1 MLNAICQ
8 FRSLLDGSMF
18 LEHSLHSAYTFP
30 IWCVVRLVD
39 ASLLPIGQRH
49 LLIVDA
55 QVNIVR
61 FGVFAVFSVRL
72 RTLFTLAKC
81 YFDQL
86 L

>member
-1 MLNAICQ
+1 
-8 FRSLLDGSMF
+8 
-18 LEHSLHSAYTFP
+18 
-30 IWCVVRLVD
+30 
-39 ASLLPIGQRH
+39 LPIGQRH